1 MSSPLKQNTTTIQE
15 LLDTINNLPEA
26 ENLDTELNAQST
38 LLSEQ
43 DAKITELAQVLAGKA
58 GGDSK
63 VKMIE
68 VTHASS
74 SISSGVY
81 CFNSSYE
88 LVNVAIGSTVSALGG
103 IIIYAGS
110 YTLQAIS
117 ENYTV
122 YLKSSM
128 TQIIK
133 FHANGGTFHVINN
146 SGSDD

>member
-15 LLDTINNLPEA
+15 LLDTINSLPTA
-26 ENLDTELNAQST
+26 ETLDTELNAQSN
-38 LLSEQ
+38 LISEQ
-43 DAKITELAQVLAGKA
+43 DAKIAELAQVLAGKA

-68 VTHASS
+68 VTHQSS

-103 IIIYAGS
+103 IIIYTGGNM
-110 YTLQAIS
+110 LQVIS
-117 ENYTV
+117 GNYTA
-122 YLKSSM
+122 YLEFSM
-128 TQIIK
+128 IQIIK
-133 FHANGGTFHVINN
+133 FHANGGTFRVINGG
-146 SGSDD
+146 GSN

>member
-15 LLDTINNLPEA
+15 LLDTINALPEE
-26 ENLDTELNAQST
+26 ENLGAELSTQSS
-38 LLSEQ
+38 LISEQ
-43 DAKITELAQVLAGKA
+43 DAKIAELAQVLADKA

-74 SISSGVY
+74 SVSSGVY

-103 IIIYAGS
+103 IIIYAGGH
-110 YTLQAIS
+110 TL
-117 ENYTV
+117 
-122 YLKSSM
+122 
-128 TQIIK
+128 
-133 FHANGGTFHVINN
+133 
-146 SGSDD
+146 